1 MSAMAPKTPATHAD
15 DARAS
20 RALRVLVADDERD
33 AAVSLAL
40 LLQMEGYE
48 VREVYRGDAVLYMV
62 RDFRPDAILLDIG
75 MPGMSGYEV
84 AREIKELYG
93 QDAPLLVAVTGWS
106 GPSDKILAKL
116 VGFHYHVAKPYTAE
130 QIFALLAPL
139 SRAIASA

>member
-1 MSAMAPKTPATHAD
+1 MSSTG
-15 DARAS
+15 

-75 MPGMSGYEV
+75 MPGMSGYEA

-93 QDAPLLVAVTGWS
+93 QDAPLLVAITGWS
-106 GPSDKILAKL
+106 GPSDRILAKL
-116 VGFHYHVAKPYTAE
+116 VGFHHHVAKPYDSD
-130 QIFALLAPL
+130 QVLALLAPL
-139 SRAIASA
+139 SRSVASV